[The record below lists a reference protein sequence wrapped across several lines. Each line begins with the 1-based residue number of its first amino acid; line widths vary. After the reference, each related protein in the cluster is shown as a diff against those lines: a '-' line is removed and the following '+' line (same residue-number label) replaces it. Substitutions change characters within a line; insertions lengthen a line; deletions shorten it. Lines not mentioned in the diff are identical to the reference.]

1 MQFGGSSY
9 KTDIYCSKIILRQ
22 QVQLR
27 DVTDIQDETDYI
39 SDDINKNKNQKNS
52 KIKSVNRCWPHIRSS
67 HQALV

>member
-39 SDDINKNKNQKNS
+39 SDDIKKEK
-52 KIKSVNRCWPHIRSS
+52 KKKKSVNRCWPHIRSS

>member
-27 DVTDIQDETDYI
+27 DETDYI
-39 SDDINKNKNQKNS
+39 SDDINKNKNQK
-52 KIKSVNRCWPHIRSS
+52 
-67 HQALV
+67 

>member
-1 MQFGGSSY
+1 MQFSGSSY

-39 SDDINKNKNQKNS
+39 SDDIKKEKKINQ
-52 KIKSVNRCWPHIRSS
+52 
-67 HQALV
+67 